1 MISRIQIE
9 NYKSFGK
16 VDIEPHPS
24 VNLLIGP
31 NSSGK
36 SNFLEALQFG
46 KVKDRILEN
55 PQSFFDS
62 YKSSIR
68 RKNGVDGFSIELFVN
83 DLREKQDSSLG
94 LNVNASAC
102 NFSLNTQRDNQFG
115 SGKYLHIVGM
125 PAFVVELTK
134 DDQRDAHSV
143 DLHFSEFKLNHV
155 ASYQAAV
162 NSMRREILS
171 SKFETLD
178 PDLGNVALLI
188 HNLDQYHREGLF
200 KDFLTLLKE
209 LTNEFD
215 RVAAPPSSSPGHI
228 ELCFFSNGVA
238 YSPQEVSDGILLFT
252 ALLAILH
259 LPEPPQ
265 VILLEEPENG
275 IHPRRLAEIVSLIRR
290 LAEEK
295 EVQFFITTHSPIIL
309 DQFQDA
315 PECVLVF
322 DKVDGVSKVRNLSA
336 ILEEKAA
343 IEKANGL
350 PITDYTKGLSDN
362 WLWGYLD
369 GVPPITI

>member
-1 MISRIQIE
+1 MIKRIQIE

-16 VDIEPHPS
+16 VDIEPHPR

-46 KVKDRILEN
+46 KVNKDPIANL
-55 PQSFFDS
+55 PS
-62 YKSSIR
+62 YCKAFKSR
-68 RKNGVDGFSIELFVN
+68 FNKKLKPEFVSIELEISIPEIKETNLRITVDNLKVQCELWPVPGKPEGSIELLTWLDFEQAIDVKGTSN
-83 DLREKQDSSLG
+83 QSGSSKLRETFFHFLDNRVQQFQASVSSARKE
-94 LNVNASAC
+94 V
-102 NFSLNTQRDNQFG
+102 
-115 SGKYLHIVGM
+115 
-125 PAFVVELTK
+125 
-134 DDQRDAHSV
+134 
-143 DLHFSEFKLNHV
+143 
-155 ASYQAAV
+155 
-162 NSMRREILS
+162 LS
-171 SKFETLD
+171 QKFQSLD
-178 PDLGNVALLI
+178 PDLGNIALLI
-188 HNLDQYHREGLF
+188 RHLDDYHRDGLF
-200 KDFLTLLKE
+200 QQFRNALKE
-209 LTNEFD
+209 LTYEFD
-215 RVAAPPSSSPGHI
+215 LVTAPPSSSPGHI
-228 ELCFFSNGVA
+228 ELCFFSNGVS
-238 YSPQEVSDGILLFT
+238 YSPNEVSDGILLFT